1 MAAKRAAV
9 RVLIADD
16 NALFRLGLTR
26 LLKDD
31 RRLEVVADASDG
43 QEAVEMAA
51 LHRPDVILMD
61 AQMPNMDGFE
71 AMQRVSAEQPEV
83 KVLFLSSFE
92 NEGDVLNAMRR
103 GAGGYVLK
111 DSLPAAIISS
121 ILAVDAGGRVLSE
134 AVADR
139 VIEIA
144 SGARA
149 TDNGADGMTAREIE
163 VLKLMSTGLAN
174 KQIAYRLKISEK
186 TVRNHISHIYEK
198 IGVMDRAQA
207 ALYAVRKGYI
217 QP

>member
-1 MAAKRAAV
+1 MVAKRAAV

-16 NALFRLGLTR
+16 NALFRLGLAR

-31 RRLEVVADASDG
+31 RRLEVVADAADG
-43 QEAVEMAA
+43 QEAVEKAS
-51 LHRPDVILMD
+51 LHHPDVILMD
-61 AQMPNMDGFE
+61 ARMPKMDGIE
-71 AMQRVSAEQPEV
+71 AMQRVNAEQPEV
-83 KVLFLSSFE
+83 KVLVLSSFE
-92 NEGDVLNAMRR
+92 NDGDVLNAMRR

-111 DSLPAAIISS
+111 DSLPAAIINS
-121 ILAVDAGGRVLSE
+121 ILAVDAGERVLSE
-134 AVADR
+134 KVADR
-139 VIEIA
+139 MIEIA

-149 TDNGADGMTAREIE
+149 MDENTDGMTSREIE

-198 IGVMDRAQA
+198 IGVGDRAQA
-207 ALYAVRKGYI
+207 ALYAVRKGLI

>member
-1 MAAKRAAV
+1 MVAKRAAV

-16 NALFRLGLTR
+16 NALFRLGLAR

-31 RRLEVVADASDG
+31 RRLEVVADAADG
-43 QEAVEMAA
+43 QEAVEKAS
-51 LHRPDVILMD
+51 LHHPDVILMD
-61 AQMPNMDGFE
+61 A
-71 AMQRVSAEQPEV
+71 RV
-83 KVLFLSSFE
+83 LSSFE
-92 NEGDVLNAMRR
+92 NDGDVLNAMRR

-111 DSLPAAIISS
+111 DSLPAAIINS
-121 ILAVDAGGRVLSE
+121 ILAVDAGERVLSE
-134 AVADR
+134 KVADR
-139 VIEIA
+139 MIEIA

-149 TDNGADGMTAREIE
+149 MDENTDGMTSREIE

-198 IGVMDRAQA
+198 IGVGDRAQA
-207 ALYAVRKGYI
+207 ALYAVRKGLI

>member
-1 MAAKRAAV
+1 VKRVV

-31 RRLEVVADASDG
+31 RRLDIVADAADG
-43 QEAVEMAA
+43 KEAVEKAA
-51 LHRPDVILMD
+51 VHNPDVILMD
-61 AQMPNMDGFE
+61 SHMPNMDGIE
-71 AMQRVSAEQPEV
+71 AMQRISAQQPDV

-92 NEGDVLNAMRR
+92 NESDVLQAMRR

-111 DSLPAAIISS
+111 DAMPEAIIRS
-121 ILAVDAGGRVLSE
+121 IIAVDSGERVLSDL
-134 AVADR
+134 VAKR

-144 SGARA
+144 SGVRTADQA
-149 TDNGADGMTAREIE
+149 TDGMTAREIE
-163 VLKLMSTGLAN
+163 VLKLMSSGLAN

-198 IGVMDRAQA
+198 IGVVDRAQA
-207 ALYAVRKGYI
+207 ALYAVRKGLI